1 MSLQLSV
8 DRTAEIFG
16 DLTSIAD
23 LAQFSFTGEDSQK
36 LDIYRVDE
44 ILQADWRDEIRDMEM
59 EYALGVI
66 TTFKDGSKLN
76 VAAWADCCDRTSY
89 CSHCGQGA
97 LAA

>member
-1 MSLQLSV
+1 MNLQLSV
-8 DRTAEIFG
+8 DNRAEIFG
-16 DLTSIAD
+16 DATSIAD

-44 ILQADWRDEIRDMEM
+44 ILQADWSGEIRDMEM
-59 EYALGVI
+59 EYATGVT
-66 TTFKDGSKLN
+66 TTFKDGSRLT
-76 VAAWADCCDRTSY
+76 VAAWADCCDRTGY